1 MVVEPVVDF
10 RPQFTTDIKFS
21 TRQQMQD
28 WVGGKAKKLGF
39 VVVFSK
45 SDNKAN
51 KRRPFVV
58 IGCQRGGTHKAYIN
72 KKREATATLKCNCS
86 FKV

>member
-39 VVVFSK
+39 VVVFS
-45 SDNKAN
+45 
-51 KRRPFVV
+51 
-58 IGCQRGGTHKAYIN
+58 
-72 KKREATATLKCNCS
+72 
-86 FKV
+86 